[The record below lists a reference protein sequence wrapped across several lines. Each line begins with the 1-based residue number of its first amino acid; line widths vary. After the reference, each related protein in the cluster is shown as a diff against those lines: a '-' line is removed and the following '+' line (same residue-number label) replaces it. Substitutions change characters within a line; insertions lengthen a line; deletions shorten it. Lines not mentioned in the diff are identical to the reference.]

1 MKPIDETGA
10 IERTKVSGFLGW
22 SDVGRPPD
30 DDPAENFHEA
40 SKLVPSVPSGS
51 TSAVQ
56 MLESDPATQAL
67 ISRSVSRHS
76 ARPRVRLPEPDYPSA
91 SLGELIA
98 ARRSR
103 RDFGSQSI
111 SLQDLST
118 LLHAGYG
125 VTGQGPRTTME
136 DLRLRSVPSGGA
148 LYPLEI
154 YPVVRHLDGIAA
166 GLYHYDPLQHEL
178 ETVLDGDPTGSLRE
192 TIIRLPNLPD
202 LAGSCAVAIFI
213 VGVFWRTRFKY
224 GQRGYRW
231 VLIEAGHVGQN
242 LVLAAESLGLAAVP
256 YGGIWDRKVDDLL
269 GLDGVNESV
278 VYSLLAAPRSAAGDA
293 DPSVDPSSFA

>member
-1 MKPIDETGA
+1 MKPIDEGTRFD
-10 IERTKVSGFLGW
+10 RTKVTELLGW
-22 SDVGRPPD
+22 GDAGRPSD
-30 DDPAENFHEA
+30 DDPAETFHEA

-51 TSAVQ
+51 SSAAR
-56 MLESDPATQAL
+56 MLENDPATQAL
-67 ISRSVSRHS
+67 VTRSVKRHS
-76 ARPRVRLPEPDYPSA
+76 GRPSVRLPGPDYPSA
-91 SLGELIA
+91 SLGELLST
-98 ARRSR
+98 RRSR
-103 RDFGSQSI
+103 RNFGSEPI

-118 LLHAGYG
+118 LLHAAYG
-125 VTGQGPRTTME
+125 VTGEAPSAKVD

-154 YPVVRHLDGIAA
+154 YPVVRDLDGIAP
-166 GLYHYDPLQHEL
+166 GIYHYDPLRHGL
-178 ETVLDGDPTGSLRE
+178 EVVAEGEMSDSLKE

-202 LAGSCAVAIFI
+202 LAGGCALAIFI

-242 LVLAAESLGLAAVP
+242 LMLAAESLGLAALP
-256 YGGIWDRKVDDLL
+256 YGGIWDRKVDALL

-278 VYSLLAAPRSAAGDA
+278 VYSLLAASRAEEDGTPASGETN
-293 DPSVDPSSFA
+293 SFA